1 MSPAKQRVEIDGRTL
16 AVSNLEKVLFPEVGV
31 TKAQVI
37 DYYVRIAPVLLPHLA
52 GRPVTFTRWPDG
64 VEGQTF
70 FEKNSARHAP
80 EWVRRVTIPS
90 PGSSTGRETLDMV
103 VLESVADLAWA
114 ANLAALELHVPQ
126 WQVDDDGVP
135 QLPDLLVL
143 DLDPG
148 PDTGLAECCAVAE
161 RLGERLEADGLD
173 PVVKTSGSKG
183 MQVYAPIEAADREH
197 PSRYAKALAQELS
210 AETPDD
216 VVWRMEKVLRP
227 GKVLIDWSQNN
238 PAKTTVAPYSLR
250 ARAGATVSTPIGWD
264 EVDAVRE
271 GADPATL
278 RFTHRRRPRRGSRS
292 TATCSTSPTPAAR
305 RCPRS
310 ESGTTGVTSGL
321 GGSPDHVRPPLHRRG
336 AARRPLPRPAG
347 HRRRPH
353 RADGRGRREHHRL
366 AAALLRPQRRHVHPA
381 AGVRAGR
388 PRAAAA
394 PSWRARWPRW
404 PASGG

>member
-1 MSPAKQRVEIDGRTL
+1 VSGSRQRVEVGGRTL
-16 AVSNLEKVLFPEVGV
+16 TVSNLDKVLFPEVGV

-37 DYYVRIAPVLLPHLA
+37 DYYVRVAPVLLPHLA

-64 VEGQTF
+64 VDGQTF

-80 EWVRRVTIPS
+80 EWVRRVRIPS

-103 VLESVADLAWA
+103 VLETVADLAWA

-126 WQVDDDGVP
+126 WQVDGDGQP
-135 QLPDLLVL
+135 ALPDLLVL

-148 PDTGLAECCAVAE
+148 PETGLAECCAVAE
-161 RLGERLEADGLD
+161 RLGARLEADGLD

-183 MQVYAPIEAADREH
+183 LQVYAPIEVADRDH
-197 PSRYAKALAQELS
+197 PSRYARALAQELS
-210 AETPDD
+210 GETPDD

-264 EVDAVRE
+264 EVDEVRD

-278 RFTHRRRPRRGSRS
+278 RFGTDDVLARVGEYGDLFDI
-292 TATCSTSPTPAAR
+292 AGAR
-305 RCPRS
+305 R
-310 ESGTTGVTSGL
+310 
-321 GGSPDHVRPPLHRRG
+321 
-336 AARRPLPRPAG
+336 APLPEG
-347 HRRRPH
+347 
-353 RADGRGRREHHRL
+353 
-366 AAALLRPQRRHVHPA
+366 
-381 AGVRAGR
+381 
-388 PRAAAA
+388 
-394 PSWRARWPRW
+394 
-404 PASGG
+404 

>member
-1 MSPAKQRVEIDGRTL
+1 VSPAKQRVEIEGRTL
-16 AVSNLEKVLFPEVGV
+16 QVSNLEKVLFPEVSF

-37 DYYVRIAPVLLPHLA
+37 DYYVRIAPVLLPHVA

-90 PGSSTGRETLDMV
+90 PGSSRGRETLDMV
-103 VLESVADLAWA
+103 ILESTADLAWA
-114 ANLAALELHVPQ
+114 ANLAALEVHVPQ
-126 WQVDDDGVP
+126 WQVDEVGQP
-135 QLPDLLVL
+135 ALPDLLVL

-148 PDTGLAECCAVAE
+148 PETGILECCVVAE

-183 MQVYAPIEAADREH
+183 MQVYAPIGTPDDREH
-197 PSRYAKALAQELS
+197 PSRYAKRLAQELA

-216 VVWRMEKVLRP
+216 LVWRMEKVLRP

-264 EVDAVRE
+264 EVDAVRD
-271 GADPATL
+271 GSLDPAAL
-278 RFTHRRRPRRGSRS
+278 RFTTGDVLARVEDYGDLFDVAN
-292 TATCSTSPTPAAR
+292 ATRA
-305 RCPRS
+305 
-310 ESGTTGVTSGL
+310 
-321 GGSPDHVRPPLHRRG
+321 
-336 AARRPLPRPAG
+336 PLPEA
-347 HRRRPH
+347 
-353 RADGRGRREHHRL
+353 
-366 AAALLRPQRRHVHPA
+366 
-381 AGVRAGR
+381 
-388 PRAAAA
+388 
-394 PSWRARWPRW
+394 
-404 PASGG
+404 

>member
-1 MSPAKQRVEIDGRTL
+1 MVSPARQRVEIAGRQL

-64 VEGQTF
+64 VEGQAF

-80 EWVRRVTIPS
+80 EWVRRVTLPS
-90 PGSSTGRETLDMV
+90 PGSSRGRETLDMV
-103 VLESVADLAWA
+103 VLEDVADLAWA

-126 WQVDDDGVP
+126 WQVDDEGVA

-148 PDTGLAECCAVAE
+148 PDAGIAECCEVAE
-161 RLGERLEADGLD
+161 RLGQRLEADGLD

-183 MQVYAPIEAADREH
+183 MQVYAPIEPPADREH
-197 PSRYAKALAQELS
+197 PSRYARKLAQELS
-210 AETPDD
+210 AETPEH
-216 VVWRMEKVLRP
+216 VVWRMEKALRP

-264 EVDAVRE
+264 EVDAVRA
-271 GADPATL
+271 GSLDPAAL
-278 RFTHRRRPRRGSRS
+278 RFT
-292 TATCSTSPTPAAR
+292 TADVLAR
-305 RCPRS
+305 V
-310 ESGTTGVTSGL
+310 EEYGDLFDVAGA
-321 GGSPDHVRPPLHRRG
+321 VRV
-336 AARRPLPRPAG
+336 PLP
-347 HRRRPH
+347 
-353 RADGRGRREHHRL
+353 E
-366 AAALLRPQRRHVHPA
+366 V
-381 AGVRAGR
+381 
-388 PRAAAA
+388 
-394 PSWRARWPRW
+394 
-404 PASGG
+404 

>member
-1 MSPAKQRVEIDGRTL
+1 MSPTKQRVEIDGRTL
-16 AVSNLEKVLFPEVGV
+16 SVSNLEKVLFPEVAV

-80 EWVRRVTIPS
+80 AWVRRVTIPS

-126 WQVDDDGVP
+126 WQVDENGVP

-148 PDTGLAECCAVAE
+148 PETGLAECCAVAE
-161 RLGERLEADGLD
+161 RLGARLEADGLD

-183 MQVYAPIEAADREH
+183 MQVYAPIATPIDREH

-216 VVWRMEKVLRP
+216 IVWRMEKVLRP

-271 GADPATL
+271 GADPASL
-278 RFTHRRRPRRGSRS
+278 RFTPDDVLARVEEFGDLFDVAG
-292 TATCSTSPTPAAR
+292 ATRA
-305 RCPRS
+305 
-310 ESGTTGVTSGL
+310 
-321 GGSPDHVRPPLHRRG
+321 
-336 AARRPLPRPAG
+336 PLP
-347 HRRRPH
+347 
-353 RADGRGRREHHRL
+353 E
-366 AAALLRPQRRHVHPA
+366 V
-381 AGVRAGR
+381 
-388 PRAAAA
+388 
-394 PSWRARWPRW
+394 
-404 PASGG
+404 

>member
-1 MSPAKQRVEIDGRTL
+1 MSPAKQRVEIEGRTL
-16 AVSNLEKVLFPEVGV
+16 QVSNLEKVLFPEVSF

-37 DYYVRIAPVLLPHLA
+37 DYYVRIAPVLLPHVA

-90 PGSSTGRETLDMV
+90 PGSSRGRETLDMV
-103 VLESVADLAWA
+103 ILESTADLAWA
-114 ANLAALELHVPQ
+114 ANLAALEVHVPQ
-126 WQVDDDGVP
+126 WQVDDEGRP
-135 QLPDLLVL
+135 ALPDLLVL

-148 PDTGLAECCAVAE
+148 PETGIVECCVVAE

-183 MQVYAPIEAADREH
+183 MQVYAPIQTPTDREH
-197 PSRYAKALAQELS
+197 PSRYAKQLAQELS

-264 EVDAVRE
+264 EVDAVRD
-271 GADPATL
+271 GADPGLL
-278 RFTHRRRPRRGSRS
+278 RFTTDDVLARVEEYGDLFDVAN
-292 TATCSTSPTPAAR
+292 ATRA
-305 RCPRS
+305 
-310 ESGTTGVTSGL
+310 
-321 GGSPDHVRPPLHRRG
+321 
-336 AARRPLPRPAG
+336 PLPEA
-347 HRRRPH
+347 
-353 RADGRGRREHHRL
+353 
-366 AAALLRPQRRHVHPA
+366 
-381 AGVRAGR
+381 
-388 PRAAAA
+388 
-394 PSWRARWPRW
+394 
-404 PASGG
+404 